1 MSHCLQN
8 DPFNHVIVLLSSHR
22 GDGTFYV
29 NVFMFTYFQE
39 LIELADIGR
48 AVFYYRRSVKYTEEY
63 VR

>member
-1 MSHCLQN
+1 MLGRITKGS
-8 DPFNHVIVLLSSHR
+8 DNHIMLVYL
-22 GDGTFYV
+22 
-29 NVFMFTYFQE
+29 FQE